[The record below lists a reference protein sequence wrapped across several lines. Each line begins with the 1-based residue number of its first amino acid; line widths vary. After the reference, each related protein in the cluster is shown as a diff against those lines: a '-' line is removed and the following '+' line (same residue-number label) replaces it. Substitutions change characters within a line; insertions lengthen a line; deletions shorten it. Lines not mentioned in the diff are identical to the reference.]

1 MVDGTLYA
9 NAAREYC
16 NACQPARFDPETDT
30 FTYRNEEDDDTFH
43 ESSSRKRRGRSST
56 FR

>member
-43 ESSSRKRRGRSST
+43 TSSFRKRRGRSST